1 MKGNFMISFYFRYI
15 LAEQLFLGK
24 VSNYFKIPGFYHKKM
39 KPKSE

>member
-1 MKGNFMISFYFRYI
+1 MILFYFRYI

-24 VSNYFKIPGFYHKKM
+24 VLSYFKIPGFYHKKM